1 MMSIPNSSMQ
11 RTAQVGAARNQLARL
26 DTMLADGKIT
36 AAEAVRRRQTM
47 ARQLMGRKW
56 TLNIRS
62 LFAILVAAGILLA
75 VLRALGERDGIL
87 WLFAV
92 PPVVQ
97 QVGDIAV
104 VLAPLVAVS
113 LAIERLLETAFDWF
127 EQTTR
132 CTAEV
137 LAAPRE
143 TLDWIGREYQEA
155 YEAAA
160 AAAEAAAVTLT
171 PASIQALQEAEE
183 RLAKAETRL
192 RSWTNAPE
200 YRAWKRAL
208 SIWVGLLA
216 GLVVAVIGDL
226 GMFRALG
233 IPMPRILDMLVTGL
247 IIGAGPGPMHSLIG
261 ILQSGKDAVNNLA
274 ELAKGKAVRDA
285 AQAVLLQVSATGK
298 KEAR

>member
-1 MMSIPNSSMQ
+1 MQ
-11 RTAQVGAARNQLARL
+11 RTAQVGAVRHQLARL

-36 AAEAVRRRQTM
+36 AAEAVRRRQAM

-56 TLNIRS
+56 TLDIRW
-62 LFAILVAAGILLA
+62 LFAILVAAGIVLA
-75 VLRALGERDGIL
+75 VLRALGEKEGL
-87 WLFAV
+87 VWLFIV

-113 LAIERLLETAFDWF
+113 LTIERLLETAFDWF
-127 EQTTR
+127 EQATR

-143 TLDWIGREYQEA
+143 ALDWIGREYQEA

-183 RLAKAETRL
+183 RLAKAEARL
-192 RSWTNAPE
+192 RSWTSAPE

-208 SIWVGLLA
+208 SIWIGLLA

-226 GMFRALG
+226 GMFRVLG

-247 IIGAGPGPMHSLIG
+247 IIGAGPGPMHSFIG
-261 ILQSGKDAVNNLA
+261 ILQSGKDAMNNLA
-274 ELAKGKAVRDA
+274 ELAKGRAVRDA
-285 AQAVLLQVSATGK
+285 AQAVLLQVSASSK
-298 KEAR
+298 REMQ

>member
-1 MMSIPNSSMQ
+1 MSIPNSSMQ

-56 TLNIRS
+56 TLDIRS
-62 LFAILVAAGILLA
+62 LFAVLVATGVLLA
-75 VLRALGERDGIL
+75 ILRALGERDGLL
-87 WLFAV
+87 WLFAI

-97 QVGDIAV
+97 QVGDVAV

-127 EQTTR
+127 EQATR
-132 CTAEV
+132 CAADV

-183 RLAKAETRL
+183 RLAKAEARL
-192 RSWTNAPE
+192 RSWTSAPE

-226 GMFRALG
+226 GMFRVLG

-285 AQAVLLQVSATGK
+285 AQAVLLQAG
-298 KEAR
+298 ARSSGRETQ

>member
-1 MMSIPNSSMQ
+1 MSIPNSSMQ

-298 KEAR
+298 REAR

>member
-1 MMSIPNSSMQ
+1 
-11 RTAQVGAARNQLARL
+11 
-26 DTMLADGKIT
+26 MLADGKIT

-56 TLNIRS
+56 TLNVRL
-62 LFAILVAAGILLA
+62 LFAIMVAVGIVLA
-75 VLRALGERDGIL
+75 VLRALGEKEGLI
-87 WLFAV
+87 WLFTI

-127 EQTTR
+127 EQATR

-171 PASIQALQEAEE
+171 PASLQALHEAEE
-183 RLAKAETRL
+183 RLAKAEARL
-192 RSWTNAPE
+192 RSWTSAPE

-208 SIWVGLLA
+208 SIWIGLLT
-216 GLVVAVIGDL
+216 GLIVAVIGDL

-261 ILQSGKDAVNNLA
+261 ILQSGRDAVNNLA
-274 ELAKGKAVRDA
+274 ELAKGKALRDA
-285 AQAVLLQVSATGK
+285 AQAVLLQVSASGK
-298 KEAR
+298 RESR

>member
-1 MMSIPNSSMQ
+1 MSIPNSSMQ
-11 RTAQVGAARNQLARL
+11 RTAQVGAVRNQLARL

-56 TLNIRS
+56 TLNIRL
-62 LFAILVAAGILLA
+62 LFAVLVAVGIVLA
-75 VLRALGERDGIL
+75 ILRALGERDGII
-87 WLFAV
+87 WLLTV
-92 PPVVQ
+92 PPVAQ

-104 VLAPLVAVS
+104 VLTPLVAVS

-127 EQTTR
+127 EQATR

-171 PASIQALQEAEE
+171 PGSIQALQEAEE
-183 RLAKAETRL
+183 RLAKAEARL
-192 RSWTNAPE
+192 RSWTSAPE

-208 SIWVGLLA
+208 SIWIGLLI
-216 GLVVAVIGDL
+216 GLMVAATGDL
-226 GMFRALG
+226 GMFRVLG

-285 AQAVLLQVSATGK
+285 AQAVLLQVSASSK
-298 KEAR
+298 REMQ

>member
-1 MMSIPNSSMQ
+1 MSIPNSSMQ
-11 RTAQVGAARNQLARL
+11 RTAQVGAVRHQLARL

-36 AAEAVRRRQTM
+36 ATEAVRRRQTM

-56 TLNIRS
+56 TLDIRL
-62 LFAILVAAGILLA
+62 LFAILVAAGIVLA
-75 VLRALGERDGIL
+75 VLRALGEKEGL
-87 WLFAV
+87 VWLLII

-127 EQTTR
+127 EQATR

-143 TLDWIGREYQEA
+143 ALDWIGREYQEA

-183 RLAKAETRL
+183 RLAKAEARL
-192 RSWTNAPE
+192 RSWTSAPE

-208 SIWVGLLA
+208 SIWIGLLA

-226 GMFRALG
+226 GMFRVLG

-285 AQAVLLQVSATGK
+285 AQAVLLQVSASSK
-298 KEAR
+298 REVQ

>member
-1 MMSIPNSSMQ
+1 MSIPNSSMQ

-56 TLNIRS
+56 TLDIR
-62 LFAILVAAGILLA
+62 LLLAALVATGIVLA
-75 VLRALGERDGIL
+75 VLRALGEKDGL
-87 WLFAV
+87 VWLFAI

-127 EQTTR
+127 EQATR

-171 PASIQALQEAEE
+171 PMSIQALQEAEE
-183 RLAKAETRL
+183 RLAKAEARL
-192 RSWTNAPE
+192 RSWTSAPE

-208 SIWVGLLA
+208 SIWIGLLI
-216 GLVVAVIGDL
+216 GLMVAVIGDL
-226 GMFRALG
+226 GMFRVLG

-285 AQAVLLQVSATGK
+285 AQAVLLQVSASSKRET
-298 KEAR
+298 R

>member
-1 MMSIPNSSMQ
+1 MSIPNSAMQ
-11 RTAQVGAARNQLARL
+11 RTAQVGAARHQLARL

-47 ARQLMGRKW
+47 ARQLMGRQW
-56 TLNIRS
+56 TLNVRL
-62 LFAILVAAGILLA
+62 LFAIMVAVGIVLA
-75 VLRALGERDGIL
+75 VLRALGENEGLI
-87 WLFAV
+87 WLFTI

-127 EQTTR
+127 EQATR

-160 AAAEAAAVTLT
+160 AAAEAVAVTLT
-171 PASIQALQEAEE
+171 PASLQALHEAEE
-183 RLAKAETRL
+183 RLAKAEARL
-192 RSWTNAPE
+192 RSWTSAPE

-208 SIWVGLLA
+208 SIWIGLLT
-216 GLVVAVIGDL
+216 GLIVAVIGDL

-274 ELAKGKAVRDA
+274 ELAKGKALRDA
-285 AQAVLLQVSATGK
+285 AQAVLLQVSASGK
-298 KEAR
+298 RESR

>member
-1 MMSIPNSSMQ
+1 MQ
-11 RTAQVGAARNQLARL
+11 RTAQVGAVRHQLARL
-26 DTMLADGKIT
+26 DTMLADGKIS

-56 TLNIRS
+56 TLDVRL
-62 LFAILVAAGILLA
+62 LFAILVAVGIVLA
-75 VLRALGERDGIL
+75 VLRALGEKDGLI
-87 WLFAV
+87 WLFTV

-127 EQTTR
+127 EQATR

-171 PASIQALQEAEE
+171 PASLQALQEAEE
-183 RLAKAETRL
+183 RLAKAEARL
-192 RSWTNAPE
+192 RSWTSAPE

-208 SIWVGLLA
+208 SIWIGLLT
-216 GLVVAVIGDL
+216 GLVVAIIGDL
-226 GMFRALG
+226 GMFRVLG
-233 IPMPRILDMLVTGL
+233 IPMPRIFDMLVTGL
-247 IIGAGPGPMHSLIG
+247 IIGAGPGPMHSLVG
-261 ILQSGKDAVNNLA
+261 ILQSGKDAMNNLA
-274 ELAKGKAVRDA
+274 ELAKGKALRDA
-285 AQAVLLQVSATGK
+285 AQAVLLQVSASGK
-298 KEAR
+298 RESR

>member
-1 MMSIPNSSMQ
+1 MSIPNSSLQ
-11 RTAQVGAARNQLARL
+11 RTAQVGAVRHQLARL
-26 DTMLADGKIT
+26 DALLADGKIS
-36 AAEAVRRRQTM
+36 AAEAVRRRQAM

-56 TLNIRS
+56 TLDIRL
-62 LFAILVAAGILLA
+62 LFAILVAAGIVLA
-75 VLRALGERDGIL
+75 VLRALGEREGL
-87 WLFAV
+87 GWLFII
-92 PPVVQ
+92 PPVMQ

-127 EQTTR
+127 EQATR

-143 TLDWIGREYQEA
+143 ALDWIGREYQEA

-183 RLAKAETRL
+183 RLAKAEARL
-192 RSWTNAPE
+192 RSWTSAPE

-208 SIWVGLLA
+208 SIWIGLLA

-226 GMFRALG
+226 GMFRVLG

-261 ILQSGKDAVNNLA
+261 ILQSGKDAVSNLA

-285 AQAVLLQVSATGK
+285 AQAVLLQVSASK
-298 KEAR
+298 REAQ

>member
-1 MMSIPNSSMQ
+1 MSIPNSSMQ
-11 RTAQVGAARNQLARL
+11 RTAQVGAVRNQLARL
-26 DTMLADGKIT
+26 DAMLTEGKIT
-36 AAEAVRRRQTM
+36 AAEAVRRRQNM

-56 TLNIRS
+56 TLDIRV
-62 LFAILVAAGILLA
+62 LFAALLSVGVVLA
-75 VLRALGERDGIL
+75 VLRSLGESGGLL
-87 WLFAV
+87 WLFTI

-97 QVGDIAV
+97 QVGDVAV

-113 LAIERLLETAFDWF
+113 VAIERLLETAFDWF

-132 CTAEV
+132 CTAEI

-183 RLAKAETRL
+183 RLAKAEARL
-192 RSWTNAPE
+192 RSWTSAPE

-226 GMFRALG
+226 GMFRVLG

-247 IIGAGPGPMHSLIG
+247 IIGAGPGPAHSLIG
-261 ILQSGKDAVNNLA
+261 ILQSGKEAVNNLA

-285 AQAVLLQVSATGK
+285 AQAVLFRVSAK
-298 KEAR
+298 QK

>member
-1 MMSIPNSSMQ
+1 MSIPNSAMQ
-11 RTAQVGAARNQLARL
+11 RTAQVGAARHQLARL

-47 ARQLMGRKW
+47 ARQLMGRQW
-56 TLNIRS
+56 TLNVRL
-62 LFAILVAAGILLA
+62 LFAIMVAVGIVLA
-75 VLRALGERDGIL
+75 VLRALGEKEGLI
-87 WLFAV
+87 WLFTI

-127 EQTTR
+127 EQATR

-160 AAAEAAAVTLT
+160 AAAEAVAVTLT
-171 PASIQALQEAEE
+171 PASLQALHEAEE
-183 RLAKAETRL
+183 RLAKAEARL
-192 RSWTNAPE
+192 RSWTSAPE

-208 SIWVGLLA
+208 SIWIGLLT
-216 GLVVAVIGDL
+216 GLIVAVIGDL

-274 ELAKGKAVRDA
+274 ELAKGKALRDA
-285 AQAVLLQVSATGK
+285 AQAVLLQVSASGK
-298 KEAR
+298 RESR

>member
-1 MMSIPNSSMQ
+1 MSIPNSAMQ
-11 RTAQVGAARNQLARL
+11 RTAQVGAARHQLARL

-56 TLNIRS
+56 TLNVRL
-62 LFAILVAAGILLA
+62 LFAIMVAVGIVLA
-75 VLRALGERDGIL
+75 VLRALGEKEGLI
-87 WLFAV
+87 WLFTI

-127 EQTTR
+127 EQATR

-171 PASIQALQEAEE
+171 PASLQALHEAEE
-183 RLAKAETRL
+183 RLAKAEARL
-192 RSWTNAPE
+192 RSWTSAPE

-208 SIWVGLLA
+208 SIWIGLLT
-216 GLVVAVIGDL
+216 GLIVAVIGDL

-261 ILQSGKDAVNNLA
+261 ILQSGRDAVNNLA
-274 ELAKGKAVRDA
+274 ELAKGKALRDA
-285 AQAVLLQVSATGK
+285 AQAVLLQVSASGK
-298 KEAR
+298 RESR

>member
-1 MMSIPNSSMQ
+1 MSIPNSAMQ
-11 RTAQVGAARNQLARL
+11 RTAQVGAARHQLARL

-56 TLNIRS
+56 TLNVRL
-62 LFAILVAAGILLA
+62 LFAIMVAVGIVLA
-75 VLRALGERDGIL
+75 VLRALGEKEGLI
-87 WLFAV
+87 WLFTI

-104 VLAPLVAVS
+104 VLAPLVAIS

-127 EQTTR
+127 EQATR

-171 PASIQALQEAEE
+171 PASLQALHEAEE
-183 RLAKAETRL
+183 RLAKAEARL
-192 RSWTNAPE
+192 RSWTSAPE

-208 SIWVGLLA
+208 SIWIGLLT
-216 GLVVAVIGDL
+216 GLIVAVIGDL

-261 ILQSGKDAVNNLA
+261 ILQSGRDAVNNLA
-274 ELAKGKAVRDA
+274 ELAKGKALRDA
-285 AQAVLLQVSATGK
+285 AQAVLLQVSASGK
-298 KEAR
+298 RESR

>member
-1 MMSIPNSSMQ
+1 MSIPNSSMQ
-11 RTAQVGAARNQLARL
+11 RTAQVGAVRNQLARL

-56 TLNIRS
+56 TLDIRS
-62 LFAILVAAGILLA
+62 LFAVLVAVGILLA
-75 VLRALGERDGIL
+75 ILRALGERDGLI
-87 WLFAV
+87 WLLTV
-92 PPVVQ
+92 PPVAQ

-127 EQTTR
+127 EQATR

-171 PASIQALQEAEE
+171 PVSIQALQEAEE
-183 RLAKAETRL
+183 RLAKAEARL
-192 RSWTNAPE
+192 RSWTSAPE

-208 SIWVGLLA
+208 SIWIGLLI
-216 GLVVAVIGDL
+216 GLMVAAIGDL
-226 GMFRALG
+226 GMFRVLG

-285 AQAVLLQVSATGK
+285 AQAVLLQVSASSK
-298 KEAR
+298 REMQ

>member
-1 MMSIPNSSMQ
+1 MQ
-11 RTAQVGAARNQLARL
+11 RTAQVGAVRNQLARL

-56 TLNIRS
+56 TLDIRS
-62 LFAILVAAGILLA
+62 LFAVLVAVGILLA
-75 VLRALGERDGIL
+75 ILRALGERDGLI
-87 WLFAV
+87 WLLTV
-92 PPVVQ
+92 PPVAQ

-127 EQTTR
+127 EQATR

-171 PASIQALQEAEE
+171 PVSIQALQEAEE
-183 RLAKAETRL
+183 RLAKAEARL
-192 RSWTNAPE
+192 RSWTSAPE

-208 SIWVGLLA
+208 SIWIGLLI
-216 GLVVAVIGDL
+216 GLMVAAIGDL
-226 GMFRALG
+226 GMFRVLG

-285 AQAVLLQVSATGK
+285 AQAVLLQVSASSK
-298 KEAR
+298 REMQ

>member
-1 MMSIPNSSMQ
+1 MSIPNSSMQ
-11 RTAQVGAARNQLARL
+11 RTAQVGAVRHQLARL

-56 TLNIRS
+56 TLDIRL
-62 LFAILVAAGILLA
+62 LFAVLVATGIMFA
-75 VLRALGERDGIL
+75 ILRALGEKDGLL

-127 EQTTR
+127 EQATR
-132 CTAEV
+132 CTAEI

-183 RLAKAETRL
+183 RLAKAEARL
-192 RSWTNAPE
+192 RSWISAPE

-208 SIWVGLLA
+208 SIWIGLLT
-216 GLVVAVIGDL
+216 GLLVAVIGDL
-226 GMFRALG
+226 GMFRVLG
-233 IPMPRILDMLVTGL
+233 IPMPRIFDMLVTGL

-298 KEAR
+298 KETL

>member
-1 MMSIPNSSMQ
+1 MSIPNSSMQ
-11 RTAQVGAARNQLARL
+11 RTAQVGAVRHQLARL
-26 DTMLADGKIT
+26 DTMLADGKIS

-56 TLNIRS
+56 TLDVRL
-62 LFAILVAAGILLA
+62 LFAILVAVGIVLA
-75 VLRALGERDGIL
+75 VLRALGEKDGLI
-87 WLFAV
+87 WLFTV

-127 EQTTR
+127 EQATR

-171 PASIQALQEAEE
+171 PASLQALQEAEE
-183 RLAKAETRL
+183 RLAKAEARL
-192 RSWTNAPE
+192 RSWTSAPE

-208 SIWVGLLA
+208 SIWIGLLT
-216 GLVVAVIGDL
+216 GLVVAIIGDL
-226 GMFRALG
+226 GMFRVLG
-233 IPMPRILDMLVTGL
+233 IPMPRIFDMLVTGL
-247 IIGAGPGPMHSLIG
+247 IIGAGPGPMHSLVG
-261 ILQSGKDAVNNLA
+261 ILQSGKDAMNNLA
-274 ELAKGKAVRDA
+274 ELAKGKALRDA
-285 AQAVLLQVSATGK
+285 AQAVLLQVSASGK
-298 KEAR
+298 RESR